1 MVGITLDVSERVHAE
16 QRERLLQKQLRE
28 ASHQSGMAEVA
39 TGVLHNV
46 GNVLNSLGIS
56 SSTAQARLRAS
67 QFDRVEQV
75 ATMLDAHRDA
85 LCDFLA
91 NDLRGKRLPEYLSLL
106 GAQLKRDA
114 EGLQDEIEAINGH
127 VQYLREIVQAQQTF
141 ARVGGA
147 EEAVNVR
154 ELADAASR

>member
-1 MVGITLDVSERVHAE
+1 MVGITLDISERVHAE
-16 QRERLLQKQLRE
+16 QRERLLQRQLRQ

-75 ATMLDAHRDA
+75 AAMLDAHRNA

-91 NDLRGKRLPEYLSLL
+91 SDY
-106 GAQLKRDA
+106 AA
-114 EGLQDEIEAINGH
+114 
-127 VQYLREIVQAQQTF
+127 
-141 ARVGGA
+141 
-147 EEAVNVR
+147 NVCR
-154 ELADAASR
+154 SI